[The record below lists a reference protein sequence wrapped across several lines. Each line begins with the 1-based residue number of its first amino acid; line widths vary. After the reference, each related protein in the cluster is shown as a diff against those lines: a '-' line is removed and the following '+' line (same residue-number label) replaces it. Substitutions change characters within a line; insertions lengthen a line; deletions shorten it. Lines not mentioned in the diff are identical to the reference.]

1 MSAEVIR
8 SSLDHTLSFIRDL
21 DRARNVHDVA
31 AKVLAHLSRF
41 GVEYLVASTIPM
53 AESNRR
59 QQLSHVLLNKWPP
72 EWANRYAS
80 RRYVAYD
87 ATIQRLTKS
96 PEPFSW
102 SELDPLVRNDPKAR
116 RVLDEAAEFN
126 LKEGFALPPDIRQA
140 NRSIFGWRT
149 AFRNE
154 PRYSRCSDAC
164 CKLRR
169 WPGHYAEAGE
179 HFSGADRPLPA
190 RARSPAMGGGG
201 QKRLGN
207 RRDHENLRAWCR

>member
-41 GVEYLVASTIPM
+41 GVEYMVASTIPM

-126 LKEGFALPPDIRQA
+126 LKEGFALSLQTLDKQIVLFSAGGRHFEMNPDTQGVLTLVA
-140 NRSIFGWRT
+140 N
-149 AFRNE
+149 
-154 PRYSRCSDAC
+154 
-164 CKLRR
+164 
-169 WPGHYAEAGE
+169 YAEAGE